1 MAFYDRMADTATR
14 LLTKFGRPV
23 TFERVTSVFNP
34 ITGMDTSRTTATT
47 DTVGVEIP
55 INKALIDGTRV
66 QVGDKFIVIDASF
79 EPMMSDRLM
88 VGLNPPVVSCA
99 YPLDATLAEIEALD
113 PSAGKPAMSNGDQT
127 GTMTL
132 TGSLVTAKTL
142 VAFPTAIPSGY
153 KTVRFDSGVKVF
165 EFDYA
170 MPDFSGATVNH
181 ENICNA
187 SLSVVGSPTFSHVV
201 GVEVSSGVLSDLTQS
216 TRLYVANSTGIV
228 AGSSPVIT
236 MPRAGRIAVRMD
248 SATGTIQ
255 LETAAGV
262 VELSDDTYSTS
273 GDCIAFLTLYEEPGS
288 PAEHAGKTMSA
299 SLVTDIAQMLYP
311 LPDGAT
317 DICGNPPSKDISDSW
332 AIVAIESINPA
343 GTPVAYRVQVRK

>member
-14 LLTKFGRPV
+14 LLTKFGKSV

-34 ITGMDTSRTTATT
+34 ITGMDTSRTTETT

-99 YPLDATLAEIEALD
+99 YPLDATLAEIEAID
-113 PSAGKPAMSNGDQT
+113 PSLGKPVMSNGDQT
-127 GTMTL
+127 GTMTII
-132 TGSLVTAKTL
+132 GSLVAEKNL
-142 VAFPTAIPSGY
+142 IALPTAIPSGY

-165 EFDYA
+165 EFDYE
-170 MPDFSGATVNH
+170 MPDFSGATVN
-181 ENICNA
+181 EEYICYA
-187 SLSVVGSPTFSHVV
+187 FLSVVDQATFLDVV
-201 GVEVSSGVLSDLTQS
+201 RVEVFSGVLSDLTQS
-216 TRLYVANSTGIV
+216 TRLHVNNSTGSV
-228 AGSSPVIT
+228 AGYSDIIIL
-236 MPRAGRIAVRMD
+236 PRAGRIAVRMD
-248 SATGTIQ
+248 SATGTFEV
-255 LETAAGV
+255 ETAAGV
-262 VELSDDTYSTS
+262 VALSDDTYSTS
-273 GDCIAFLTLYEEPGS
+273 VDCIAFLYFNEEPGS

-299 SLVTDIAQMLYP
+299 SFVTDIAQMLYP

>member
-66 QVGDKFIVIDASF
+66 QSDDKFIVIDASF
-79 EPMMSDRLM
+79 EPTMSDRLM

-99 YPLDATLAEIEALD
+99 YPLDATLAEIEAID
-113 PSAGKPAMSNGDQT
+113 PSLGKPAMSNGDQT

-132 TGSLVTAKTL
+132 IGSLVAEKNL
-142 VAFPTAIPSGY
+142 IALPTAIPSGY
-153 KTVRFDSGVKVF
+153 KTISFDSGVKVF

-170 MPDFSGATVNH
+170 MPDFSGATVND
-181 ENICNA
+181 EYICYA
-187 SLSVVGSPTFSHVV
+187 FLSVVDPATSSTVV
-201 GVEVSSGVLSDLTQS
+201 SVRVSSGVLSDLTQS
-216 TRLYVANSTGIV
+216 TRLSVNNSTGNV
-228 AGSSPVIT
+228 AGNSTVIT

-248 SATGTIQ
+248 SATGTFEV
-255 LETAAGV
+255 ETATGIV
-262 VELSDDTYSTS
+262 TLSNDTYSTS
-273 GDCIAFLTLYEEPGS
+273 VDCTAILLFNEQPGVN
-288 PAEHAGKTMSA
+288 AEHAGKTMSA

-317 DICGNPPSKDISDSW
+317 DICGNPPSDSW

>member
-1 MAFYDRMADTATR
+1 MAFYDDMQDVVTE
-14 LLTKFGRPV
+14 LLTEFGKSV

-66 QVGDKFIVIDASF
+66 QSDDKFIVIDASF

-88 VGLNPPVVSCA
+88 AGPPIVSCA
-99 YPLDATLAEIEALD
+99 YPLDATLAEIEAID
-113 PSAGKPAMSNGDQT
+113 PSLGKPAMSNGDQT

-132 TGSLVTAKTL
+132 IGSLVAEKNL
-142 VAFPTAIPSGY
+142 IALPTAIPSGY
-153 KTVRFDSGVKVF
+153 KTISFDSGVKVF
-165 EFDYA
+165 EFDYE
-170 MPDFSGATVNH
+170 MPDFSGATVND
-181 ENICNA
+181 ENICYA
-187 SLSVVGSPTFSHVV
+187 FIAMVDPATFSTVV
-201 GVEVSSGVLSDLTQS
+201 RVRVSSGVLSDLTQS
-216 TRLYVANSTGIV
+216 TRLYVTNSTGVV
-228 AGSSPVIT
+228 AGNSTVIT

-248 SATGTIQ
+248 SATGTFEI
-255 LETAAGV
+255 ETAAGIV
-262 VELSDDTYSTS
+262 ALSDDTYSTS
-273 GDCIAFLTLYEEPGS
+273 VDCIAFLSFNEQPGVN
-288 PAEHAGKTMSA
+288 AEHAGKTMSA
-299 SLVTDIAQMLYP
+299 SFVTDIAQMLYP

-317 DICGNPPSKDISDSW
+317 DICGNAPSDSW

>member
-34 ITGMDTSRTTATT
+34 ITGMDTSRTTETT

-66 QVGDKFIVIDASF
+66 QVGDRFLVVDASF

-88 VGLNPPVVSCA
+88 VGLHPPVVSCA

-113 PSAGKPAMSNGDQT
+113 PSLGKPAMSNGDQT
-127 GTMTL
+127 GAMTL
-132 TGSLVTAKTL
+132 IGGLGADKL
-142 VAFPTAIPSGY
+142 LIAFPTAIPSGY

-170 MPDFSGATVNH
+170 MPDFSGATV
-181 ENICNA
+181 EEGRICEVAIQLVNA
-187 SLSVVGSPTFSHVV
+187 TTFSRV
-201 GVEVSSGVLSDLTQS
+201 VEVEVLSSVDAELTQRTALRIS
-216 TRLYVANSTGIV
+216 NSTGYV
-228 AGSSPVIT
+228 AGGGFDILL
-236 MPRAGRIAVRMD
+236 PRAGRIAVRMD
-248 SATGTIQ
+248 SATGTFEV
-255 LETAAGV
+255 ETATGIV
-262 VELSDDTYSTS
+262 TLSNDTYSTS
-273 GDCIAFLTLYEEPGS
+273 VDCIAFLTLNENDGS

-299 SLVTDIAQMLYP
+299 SFVTDIAQMLYP

>member
-1 MAFYDRMADTATR
+1 MAFYDDMQDVATE
-14 LLTKFGRPV
+14 LLTEFGRPV

-34 ITGMDTSRTTATT
+34 ITGMDTSRTTETT

-88 VGLNPPVVSCA
+88 VGPPVVSCA
-99 YPLDATLAEIEALD
+99 YPLDATLAEIEAVD
-113 PSAGKPAMSNGDQT
+113 PSLGKPAMSDGDQT
-127 GTMTL
+127 GTLTL
-132 TGSLVTAKTL
+132 IGVENYL

-170 MPDFSGATVNH
+170 MPDFSGATVND
-181 ENICNA
+181 ESICDASIQLVNA
-187 SLSVVGSPTFSHVV
+187 TTFSKVV
-201 GVEVSSGVLSDLTQS
+201 SVEVLSSVDAELTQQ
-216 TRLYVANSTGIV
+216 TALRILNSTGNV
-228 AGSSPVIT
+228 AGGGFDILL
-236 MPRAGRIAVRMD
+236 PRAGRIAVRMD
-248 SATGTIQ
+248 SATGTFEV
-255 LETAAGV
+255 ETATGI
-262 VELSDDTYSTS
+262 VELLDDTYSTS
-273 GDCIAFLTLYEEPGS
+273 VDCIAALVFNEESGVN
-288 PAEHAGKTMSA
+288 AEHAGKTMSA

-311 LPDGAT
+311 LPSGAT
-317 DICGNPPSKDISDSW
+317 DICGNAPSKDISDSW
-332 AIVAIESINPA
+332 AIVAIEPINPA

>member
-88 VGLNPPVVSCA
+88 VGLHPPVVSCA
-99 YPLDATLAEIEALD
+99 YPLDATLAEIEALI
-113 PSAGKPAMSNGDQT
+113 PLAGKPVMSNGDQT
-127 GTMTL
+127 GTMTI
-132 TGSLVTAKTL
+132 TGELVADKL
-142 VAFPTAIPSGY
+142 LIAFPTAIPSGY
-153 KTVRFDSGVKVF
+153 NTVRFDSGVKVF
-165 EFDYA
+165 EFDYE
-170 MPDFSGATVNH
+170 MPDFSGATVNY
-181 ENICNA
+181 EYICYA
-187 SLSVVGSPTFSHVV
+187 FLSVVDPATSSTVV
-201 GVEVSSGVLSDLTQS
+201 RVEASSGVLSDLTQL
-216 TRLYVANSTGIV
+216 TRLRVDNSTGTV
-228 AGSSPVIT
+228 AGNSTAIT
-236 MPRAGRIAVRMD
+236 MPKAGRIAVRMD
-248 SATGTIQ
+248 SATGTFEV
-255 LETAAGV
+255 ETATGIV
-262 VELSDDTYSTS
+262 VLSDDTYSAS
-273 GDCIAFLTLYEEPGS
+273 VDCIAFLYFNEEPGA

-317 DICGNPPSKDISDSW
+317 DICGNTPSKDISDSW

>member
-88 VGLNPPVVSCA
+88 VGLNPPIVSYA
-99 YPLDATLAEIEALD
+99 YPLDATLAEIQALD
-113 PSAGKPAMSNGDQT
+113 PGVNAVPVMTDALQT
-127 GTMTL
+127 GTLTIQGGLGSNWETVAAPTL
-132 TGSLVTAKTL
+132 TPPGPATALFDTGVKKFEWAYTMPNLTGAAVSEDLGWMYLGLFYVSNFADGLVHIYINTTVTAGVQLTQLKVFRL
-142 VAFPTAIPSGY
+142 GVDVSGY
-153 KTVRFDSGVKVF
+153 ITVPRTG
-165 EFDYA
+165 
-170 MPDFSGATVNH
+170 
-181 ENICNA
+181 NIA
-187 SLSVVGSPTFSHVV
+187 VVLDANTATFS
-201 GVEVSSGVLSDLTQS
+201 VEINSG
-216 TRLYVANSTGIV
+216 
-228 AGSSPVIT
+228 PVT
-236 MPRAGRIAVRMD
+236 
-248 SATGTIQ
+248 
-255 LETAAGV
+255 
-262 VELSDDTYSTS
+262 LSDDTYTIANP
-273 GDCIAFLTLYEEPGS
+273 CILSMNLSERYGVE
-288 PAEHAGKTMSA
+288 AEHAGKTMSA
-299 SLVTDIAQMLYP
+299 SLVTDLAQMLYP

-317 DICGNPPSKDISDSW
+317 DICGNTLSKDISDSW